1 MLVLWEVWLER
12 NARVFNHHESSIPSI
27 LAKIKSEISVWV
39 AAGTRDLAILESHDL
54 KSLLDSPPF

>member
-39 AAGTRDLAILESHDL
+39 AAGARDLAFLTARL
-54 KSLLDSPPF
+54 